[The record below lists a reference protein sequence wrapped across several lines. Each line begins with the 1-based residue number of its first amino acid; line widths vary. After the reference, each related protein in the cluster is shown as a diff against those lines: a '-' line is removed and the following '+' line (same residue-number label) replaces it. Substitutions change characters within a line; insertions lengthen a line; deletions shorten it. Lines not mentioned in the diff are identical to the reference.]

1 MFLQVAWLQQGYTLE
16 FLGNSAF
23 LPGIYGASLAF
34 FCINIGILGI
44 MIDDLRLAQGTGR
57 S

>member
-1 MFLQVAWLQQGYTLE
+1 MLE

-44 MIDDLRLAQGTGR
+44 MIDDLRLPKRTRHA
-57 S
+57 